1 MANLNGKVALVT
13 GGSRG
18 IGAAIARRLGQDGA
32 AVAVTYSASPGR
44 ADEVV
49 ASIRQAGSRA
59 LAIQADSGNAVA
71 VKQAVQTT
79 VEQFGRLDV
88 LVNNAGVTHLAPI
101 GEFPENEFD
110 RMLNVNV
117 RGLFLATQEAV
128 RHMREGG
135 RIIMIGSINSDYI
148 PYSQGSAYA
157 LTKGAVAGFTRG
169 LARGLGPRGITVNN
183 IQPGPVDTEMN
194 PAHGAFAEAAKR
206 FIAVGRYGRG
216 EEIAALVSYLAGPES
231 AYITGA
237 QFKID
242 GGYTA

>member
-49 ASIRQAGSRA
+49 ASIRQAGSPA
-59 LAIQADSGNAVA
+59 LAIQADSGNAEA